1 MAMSTNLRRKRR
13 HLEQLY
19 GAELTQ
25 ALLIAK
31 LTGSRY
37 LAPLSYR
44 TAYMSTFLAET
55 NRLAILRAMHSIQRS
70 HDKAKTFCPPEALAR
85 ARHKD
90 SYRL

>member
-1 MAMSTNLRRKRR
+1 MSAKVIRREHRQ
-13 HLEQLY
+13 LERMY

-44 TAYMSTFLAET
+44 TESILTLFAE
-55 NRLAILRAMHSIQRS
+55 NRLAALRAMHSIQKS
-70 HDKAKTFCPPEALAR
+70 HDKAKTICPPETLAR
-85 ARHKD
+85 A
-90 SYRL
+90 